1 MFLISEAGK
10 TRLTDA
16 DRLYEMKSIVRKRRS
31 EAQHS
36 YRQSER
42 RLRIYLIVPAIIG
55 IWMVVGFPLLYA
67 FYVSFH
73 DYVLSKGGLGAV
85 NLANYLNIFEDT
97 QLLVASKNTFILT
110 FSVVSL
116 EFLIA
121 FGLALLLNN
130 KRLHGGNIYLL
141 ILLIPMLMP
150 PITVGL
156 IWRMLLHPELGIINY
171 SLGLIHMPQP
181 AWLGDPRL
189 AMITIII
196 VDIWHETSFLL
207 LILLAGLTALPDE
220 LYEAAVI
227 DGATSS
233 QKFRFLTI
241 PLMMPTILVAVLIRV
256 IAALK
261 TYDLIY
267 ILTRGGPGVSTETIS
282 YYIYRVAFVFLDMGK
297 SSALSFLLLVL
308 IIILTIILMQAM
320 RSEDTV

>member
-1 MFLISEAGK
+1 MRAK
-10 TRLTDA
+10 
-16 DRLYEMKSIVRKRRS
+16 KRSARQAKERS
-31 EAQHS
+31 
-36 YRQSER
+36 YLKSER
-42 RLRIYLIVPAIIG
+42 WLRIYLVAPALIG
-55 IWMVVGFPLLYA
+55 IWLVVGFPLLYA
-67 FYVSFH
+67 FYISFH
-73 DYVLSKGGLGAV
+73 DFILSQGGIGAV
-85 NLANYLNIFEDT
+85 NLANYIDIFKDK
-97 QLLVASKNTFILT
+97 QLLGASKNTLILT
-110 FSVVSL
+110 ISVVTL

-130 KRLHGGNIYLL
+130 KRIKGRNIYLL

-156 IWRMLLHPELGIINY
+156 IWRLLLHPELGIINY
-171 SLGLIHMPQP
+171 SLGLMHIPQP

-189 AMITIII
+189 AMITVII

-227 DGATSS
+227 DGASNP
-233 QKFRFLTI
+233 QKFRYLTI
-241 PLMMPTILVAVLIRV
+241 PLMMPTILVAVLIRL

-297 SSALSFLLLVL
+297 SSAMSFLLLLL
-308 IIILTIILMQAM
+308 IVILTLVLMRAM
-320 RSEDTV
+320 RSEETA